1 MNCKQNPSIV
11 SSNTFRLSP
20 TLSHVLFVLLL
31 RVLHRLRFLAEQS
44 TFDVATYAY
53 LSPLLQQILRQG
65 GIGLTEEDD
74 PLEQVALALDIV
86 SFHSG
91 ECKWVY

>member
-1 MNCKQNPSIV
+1 MISPSSKSQHSHENPALI
-11 SSNTFRLSP
+11 
-20 TLSHVLFVLLL
+20 L

-53 LSPLLQQILRQG
+53 LSPLLSQILRKG

-74 PLEQVALALDIV
+74 PLEQIALALDILK
-86 SFHSG
+86 FHSG
-91 ECKWVY
+91 ECE